1 MTLGRRGHDAQM
13 RRGRALEPPR
23 VLHHGDR
30 RKAHGTGRGEPRG
43 ERCVAFTR
51 HPSHDTV
58 PPLLDHH
65 QK

>member
-1 MTLGRRGHDAQM
+1 MTLGRRGHVH
-13 RRGRALEPPR
+13 RCGRGHALEPPR
-23 VLHHGDR
+23 VLRHGDR
-30 RKAHGTGRGEPRG
+30 RKAHGTGRGEQRD
-43 ERCVAFTR
+43 ERCVAFMR